1 MSFLS
6 LQRELS
12 LVIAGMQAL
21 HRREHICS
29 DLPPASAST
38 AWQDEISAAAQDV
51 AAHLEDLRQHQLRCS
66 RAVEDASAA
75 TWKPAMPVP
84 SHMKYR
90 GQVEL
95 IAVVQDDAAG
105 KGSMAAVCCVSD
117 THLTLFGGEQL
128 DQTLLVLPLA
138 HLIVE
143 AHATHATVLSIRAPT
158 ANTHFAAIDT
168 RIFLQVPSAPARHR
182 WLTVF
187 QTRSVP
193 VEGAFESQL
202 QIASPRRC
210 RGAYA
215 LSSYAP
221 LVTWISS
228 TQALE
233 VVATRATPKRVSFRL
248 QHQTARNTSI
258 PDVFQLPYPYA
269 RVSKRLA
276 VLAEEEGGDDSS
288 KASVK
293 REVSPLYT
301 WVQRRH
307 GLVSCF
313 KFKTR

>member
-233 VVATRATPKRVSFRL
+233 VVTGKRPFVISRSTFPGSGVWAGHWLGDNEVLFMSSFGFACTPVKIAC
-248 QHQTARNTSI
+248 ARMHGARGLAGS
-258 PDVFQLPYPYA
+258 VHYA
-269 RVSKRLA
+269 
-276 VLAEEEGGDDSS
+276 
-288 KASVK
+288 
-293 REVSPLYT
+293 
-301 WVQRRH
+301 
-307 GLVSCF
+307 
-313 KFKTR
+313 